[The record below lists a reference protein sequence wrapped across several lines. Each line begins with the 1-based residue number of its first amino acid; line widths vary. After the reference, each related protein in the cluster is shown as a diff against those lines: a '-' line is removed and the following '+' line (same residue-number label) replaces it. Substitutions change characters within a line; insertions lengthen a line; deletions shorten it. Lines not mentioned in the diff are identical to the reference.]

1 MPSFHNETNENAEL
15 NQYWYSQKTC
25 ETLCNAVRES
35 MSLKGASSRIA
46 FLSTPSLFFS
56 LSEEEQKQCT
66 LFDFDNTW
74 ESCSQFEFYDY
85 NNPNKID
92 AKLHGKFDVSSSRF
106 LSCCCLTLHNSSS
119 NLSSYPKVIVID
131 PPFISQSVWESYATT
146 TALLGAKEGAHIIAT
161 TVEQNEVL
169 MKSIFSCK
177 RCIFQPSI
185 PSLVYQYN
193 CYSNLPSATLA
204 TNNSE
209 LE

>member
-92 AKLHGKFDVSSSRF
+92 AKLHGKFDV
-106 LSCCCLTLHNSSS
+106 
-119 NLSSYPKVIVID
+119 IVID